1 MRLPSKDN
9 LEARIEALEIVVAR
23 LHSGNDENALN
34 DTHKIYRDSAD
45 AFSQVEDPYVLIFN
59 MAEQC
64 AMEAQS
70 AIHQQEGDEA
80 VQPRPFATV
89 QDD

>member
-1 MRLPSKDN
+1 MPLPSKDN
-9 LEARIEALEIVVAR
+9 LEARVEALEIVVAW
-23 LHSGNDENALN
+23 LHSSNDEKALN
-34 DTHKIYRDSAD
+34 DTHKIYQDSAD
-45 AFSQVEDPYVLIFN
+45 AFNQVQDPYVLIFN
-59 MAEQC
+59 MADQC
-64 AMEAQS
+64 AMGAQN